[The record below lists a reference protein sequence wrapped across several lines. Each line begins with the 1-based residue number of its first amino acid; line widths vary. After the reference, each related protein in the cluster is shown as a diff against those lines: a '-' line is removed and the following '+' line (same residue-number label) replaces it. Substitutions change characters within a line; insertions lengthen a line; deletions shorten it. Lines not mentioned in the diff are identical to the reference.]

1 MSLADVLATV
11 ESIKQQIEDQL
22 SQIASFK
29 TKTED
34 SITLVTS
41 ELEGDNAGHEQRML
55 AALSQALDSLGGAE
69 SALNESADGCQ
80 QVSKTRNRST
90 AMPALANVVVAA
102 QQIGSNATQLST
114 GTSATAQSLSQKADE
129 LQSVTA
135 PNQTGESAAQQVR
148 TASQALESCAAAMS
162 QLSSAVD
169 DFVQHA
175 QQ

>member
-1 MSLADVLATV
+1 
-11 ESIKQQIEDQL
+11 
-22 SQIASFK
+22 
-29 TKTED
+29 
-34 SITLVTS
+34 
-41 ELEGDNAGHEQRML
+41 
-55 AALSQALDSLGGAE
+55 
-69 SALNESADGCQ
+69 
-80 QVSKTRNRST
+80 
-90 AMPALANVVVAA
+90 MPALANVVAAA

-135 PNQTGESAAQQVR
+135 PSQPGESAAQQVR
-148 TASQALESCAAAMS
+148 TASHALESCAAAMS